1 MKIYMYIDMICVCT
15 SIHVKI
21 KNVTI
26 DDKTLLFFSRNKV
39 TMYDYLRMSL
49 LVAASFVTVLG
60 LLMSSSDGSLILLS
74 NKS

>member
-1 MKIYMYIDMICVCT
+1 MICVCS
-15 SIHVKI
+15 SIHVII

-26 DDKTLLFFSRNKV
+26 DDKTLLFFSRKKV
-39 TMYDYLRMSL
+39 MMYDYLRMSL
-49 LVAASFVTVLG
+49 LVAASFATVLG

>member
-1 MKIYMYIDMICVCT
+1 MICVCT